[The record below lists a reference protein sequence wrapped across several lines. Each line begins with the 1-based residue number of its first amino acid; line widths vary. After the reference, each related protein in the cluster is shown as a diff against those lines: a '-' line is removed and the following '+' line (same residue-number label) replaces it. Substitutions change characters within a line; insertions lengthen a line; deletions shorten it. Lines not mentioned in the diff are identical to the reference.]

1 VVPCVAWWEG
11 DLPCL
16 PVPVPLQIVIGG
28 MVILFGVAFCVSVKL
43 DKGKTAEME
52 ELHRTHILM
61 CVGSAGDRGLVGRG

>member
-1 VVPCVAWWEG
+1 
-11 DLPCL
+11 
-16 PVPVPLQIVIGG
+16 